1 LFTAP
6 DAKEV
11 LAAFLEKRPPIFK
24 GEGLGAGGLRPP
36 ATPPPP
42 RSEPPAVADRPVG
55 AAPTPPRAA
64 SPRAESPR
72 AEPPRAE
79 PPRAE
84 PPRAARDVTARGAAR
99 DVTANRDA
107 TALTP
112 SDRVRDEDRGH
123 LDRPGVL
130 DEGWRGD
137 AGAEGVWEGPPRREI
152 PREFVGFEDFADF
165 GPDETDL
172 RGGDAFDGAFGS
184 GRPPAGPGEPLPGR
198 IDLHRTRIPDAVLNL
213 LGRAVVERYMVLPVK
228 RTETTLLVAMAD
240 PADAEAIDAIREE
253 TGLEVQAVRAP
264 ELDIAVMIARYYR
277 A

>member
-1 LFTAP
+1 M
-6 DAKEV
+6 
-11 LAAFLEKRPPIFK
+11 
-24 GEGLGAGGLRPP
+24 
-36 ATPPPP
+36 
-42 RSEPPAVADRPVG
+42 ADRPVG
-55 AAPTPPRAA
+55 AAPTPPRAEP
-64 SPRAESPR
+64 PRAAPT
-72 AEPPRAE
+72 RAE

-99 DVTANRDA
+99 DVTGGRDS

-112 SDRVRDEDRGH
+112 SDRARAEERGH
-123 LDRPGVL
+123 LDRPGIL

-165 GPDETDL
+165 GPDESEL
-172 RGGDAFDGAFGS
+172 HGGAMDGAFGS
-184 GRPPAGPGEPLPGR
+184 GRPPPGPGEPLPGR

-213 LGRAVVERYMVLPVK
+213 LGRSIVERYMVLPVK

-240 PADAEAIDAIREE
+240 PADAEAVDAIREE